1 MQKSTKELISSA
13 FIKLV
18 EEKPFDK
25 ITIKDIVTE
34 CNINRNTFYYY
45 YSDVYDL
52 LEEIFKKEMYFIV
65 ESHEKT
71 GTWMEGFLR
80 VANVARDHKKFIHNV
95 CNSRSYDYFENYMF
109 RACHHIIVEVVTAS
123 AEDRDVPKEDIEF
136 IATFYEHGLV
146 GTISEWFKSG
156 MKTDPIE
163 LVGQLWLVLDN
174 IKYSLRRS
182 EKRKR
187 ELDE

>member
-1 MQKSTKELISSA
+1 MQKNTKELISST
-13 FIKLV
+13 FIKLA

-52 LEEIFKKEMYFIV
+52 LEEIFKKEMSVII
-65 ESHEKT
+65 ETHNETSA
-71 GTWMEGFLR
+71 WMEGFLK
-80 VANVARDHKKFIHNV
+80 VANIAYNHKKFIRNI

-109 RACHHIIVEVVTAS
+109 RACHHIIVDFVTLNAD
-123 AEDRDVPKEDIEF
+123 DRDVPAEDIEF

-146 GTISEWFKSG
+146 GTISAWFKSG
-156 MKTDPIE
+156 MKTEPIE
-163 LVGQLWLVLDN
+163 LVGQLWLVLGN
-174 IKYSLRRS
+174 IKFSLRRS

-187 ELDE
+187 ELEE